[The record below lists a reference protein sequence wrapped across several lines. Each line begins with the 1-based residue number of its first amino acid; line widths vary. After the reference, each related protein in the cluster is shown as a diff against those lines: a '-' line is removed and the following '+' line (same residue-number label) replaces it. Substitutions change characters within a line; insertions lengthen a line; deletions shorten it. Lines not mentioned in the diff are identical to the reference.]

1 MDTRMATAHDLA
13 RRSLR
18 LMERWDDDE
27 AAAIIHP
34 DATNDEAVSEPPAA
48 RGRGPAAFKATYDW
62 LHAAFEDLRWE
73 VRELVAEGD
82 LVVVRTVMC
91 GRQVAPF
98 ATYGPDGRVAQ
109 VLASNGRSFAA
120 SQTHWN
126 RLADGRIIW
135 HAANRDDLGQA
146 RQLGWVPPTPAFLV
160 RSAVARRRLGRAGQ
174 SSSTVPPVRQ

>member
-1 MDTRMATAHDLA
+1 MRGL
-13 RRSLR
+13 
-18 LMERWDDDE
+18 DDPLLCAPGSGGA

-82 LVVVRTVMC
+82 LV
-91 GRQVAPF
+91 
-98 ATYGPDGRVAQ
+98 
-109 VLASNGRSFAA
+109 
-120 SQTHWN
+120 
-126 RLADGRIIW
+126 
-135 HAANRDDLGQA
+135 
-146 RQLGWVPPTPAFLV
+146 

>member
-1 MDTRMATAHDLA
+1 MRGL
-13 RRSLR
+13 
-18 LMERWDDDE
+18 DDPLLCAPGSGGA

-34 DATNDEAVSEPPAA
+34 DA

-82 LVVVRTVMC
+82 LV
-91 GRQVAPF
+91 
-98 ATYGPDGRVAQ
+98 
-109 VLASNGRSFAA
+109 
-120 SQTHWN
+120 
-126 RLADGRIIW
+126 
-135 HAANRDDLGQA
+135 
-146 RQLGWVPPTPAFLV
+146 